1 MELIEWNYAY
11 ITELVE
17 FANDKE
23 IANNLRD
30 NFPTLIGSKTLEI
43 LLVFVW
49 QLQMLNNLAM
59 LFFIKKGLLE
69 VSA

>member
-11 ITELVE
+11 ITDLVE

-43 LLVFVW
+43 LLVFV
-49 QLQMLNNLAM
+49 
-59 LFFIKKGLLE
+59 
-69 VSA
+69 